1 MNELVNKIKLELQR
15 LFKKHVIKTHKYPA
29 GCLIHRRN
37 AGVIFEIEFNWFDE
51 DLEPV
56 SVVREVKSNKIF
68 SVRYLEMMDFVEYS
82 GSDPNPGN
90 AL

>member
-1 MNELVNKIKLELQR
+1 MNELINKIKLELQK
-15 LFKKHVIKTHKYPA
+15 LFKKHVIKKHKYPA

-82 GSDPNPGN
+82 GSDPNPGTV
-90 AL
+90 L